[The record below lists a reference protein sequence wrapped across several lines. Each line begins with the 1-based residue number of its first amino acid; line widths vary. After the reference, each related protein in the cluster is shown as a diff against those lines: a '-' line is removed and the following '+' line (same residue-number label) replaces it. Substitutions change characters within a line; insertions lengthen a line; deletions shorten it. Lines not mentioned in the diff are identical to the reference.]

1 MTNIASAPAGASGLS
16 AMRRSQ
22 VRMRAE
28 AIQADRRAQV
38 RDRVDRLVRGMES
51 VARRLS
57 SNQIS
62 STQRSVLVSR
72 FNDMQR
78 RVNQIDGVVGSEG
91 RGDGLARVGAGK
103 SVGVDS
109 PAAAGQTFR
118 QLRQLRRELQVERQA
133 PPQPPHAAPE
143 PTGNMVDLEA

>member
-16 AMRRSQ
+16 VMRRSQ

-38 RDRVDRLVRGMES
+38 LDRVDRLVRGMES

-57 SNQIS
+57 SEQIS

-91 RGDGLARVGAGK
+91 RGDSLPRVGAGK

-133 PPQPPHAAPE
+133 PPQPQRAAPE

>member
-38 RDRVDRLVRGMES
+38 LDRVDRLVRGMES

-78 RVNQIDGVVGSEG
+78 RVNHIDGVVGSEG

-109 PAAAGQTFR
+109 PAAGQPRR
-118 QLRQLRRELQVERQA
+118 QLRPLRRELQVERQA
-133 PPQPPHAAPE
+133 PPQPQRAAPE

>member
-38 RDRVDRLVRGMES
+38 FDCVDRLVRGMES

-57 SNQIS
+57 SDQIS

-78 RVNQIDGVVGSEG
+78 RVNQIDGVVGS
-91 RGDGLARVGAGK
+91 DGLARVGAGK

-118 QLRQLRRELQVERQA
+118 QLRQLRRELQVEHQA
-133 PPQPPHAAPE
+133 PPQPQRAAPE

>member
-1 MTNIASAPAGASGLS
+1 MINIASAPAGASGLS

-22 VRMRAE
+22 VSMRAE

-38 RDRVDRLVRGMES
+38 LDRVDRLV
-51 VARRLS
+51 
-57 SNQIS
+57 
-62 STQRSVLVSR
+62 
-72 FNDMQR
+72 
-78 RVNQIDGVVGSEG
+78 

-118 QLRQLRRELQVERQA
+118 QLRQLRREL
-133 PPQPPHAAPE
+133 
-143 PTGNMVDLEA
+143 

>member
-1 MTNIASAPAGASGLS
+1 
-16 AMRRSQ
+16 MRRSQ

-38 RDRVDRLVRGMES
+38 LDRVDRLVRGMES

-57 SNQIS
+57 SDQIS

-91 RGDGLARVGAGK
+91 RGDSLPLVGAGK

-118 QLRQLRRELQVERQA
+118 QLRQLQRELQVERQA
-133 PPQPPHAAPE
+133 PPQPQRAAPE

>member
-1 MTNIASAPAGASGLS
+1 
-16 AMRRSQ
+16 MRRSQ

-38 RDRVDRLVRGMES
+38 LDRVDRLVRGMES

-91 RGDGLARVGAGK
+91 RG
-103 SVGVDS
+103 
-109 PAAAGQTFR
+109 Q
-118 QLRQLRRELQVERQA
+118 ER
-133 PPQPPHAAPE
+133 
-143 PTGNMVDLEA
+143 GSR

>member
-38 RDRVDRLVRGMES
+38 LDRVDRLVRGMES

-91 RGDGLARVGAGK
+91 RGDSLPRVGAGQ

-133 PPQPPHAAPE
+133 PPQPQRAAPE

>member
-1 MTNIASAPAGASGLS
+1 
-16 AMRRSQ
+16 
-22 VRMRAE
+22 MRAE

-38 RDRVDRLVRGMES
+38 LDRVDRLVRGMES

-57 SNQIS
+57 SEQIS

-78 RVNQIDGVVGSEG
+78 RVNHIDGVVGSEG

-118 QLRQLRRELQVERQA
+118 QLRQLRQLRRELQVERQA
-133 PPQPPHAAPE
+133 PLQPQRAAPE
-143 PTGNMVDLEA
+143 PTANMVDLEA

>member
-1 MTNIASAPAGASGLS
+1 
-16 AMRRSQ
+16 
-22 VRMRAE
+22 MRAE

-38 RDRVDRLVRGMES
+38 LDRVDRLVRGMES

-57 SNQIS
+57 SDQIS

-91 RGDGLARVGAGK
+91 RGDGLARAGAGK

-133 PPQPPHAAPE
+133 PPQPQRVAPE